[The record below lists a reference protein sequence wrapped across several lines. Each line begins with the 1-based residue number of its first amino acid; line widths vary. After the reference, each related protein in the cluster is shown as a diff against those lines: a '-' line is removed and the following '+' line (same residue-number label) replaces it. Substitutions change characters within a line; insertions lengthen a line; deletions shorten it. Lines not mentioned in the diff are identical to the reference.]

1 MGFCDGALRWAVF
14 PSSLYAT
21 SVRPASAV
29 PRSRRSRPWKTIR
42 SVVADDESVLGALVR
57 RADELRRCEESLK
70 GYLDLPGAESL
81 RVAAV
86 EGGALVVVV
95 DSAARGARLRFL
107 APRIVTHA
115 ARLLGRTDL
124 ERLEIRV
131 RPAR

>member
-1 MGFCDGALRWAVF
+1 M
-14 PSSLYAT
+14 
-21 SVRPASAV
+21 

-42 SVVADDESVLGALVR
+42 SVVADDESVLGSLVR